1 MTYATPNAAYWQ
13 AQANACKRYADEG
26 ACLARISRRAPG
38 GVTVVPGFGGL
49 GRVRRGRGIFAGM
62 SGLGQST
69 AQDIASGASLIAG
82 LISNPEATLRV
93 QGPRIVTALDS
104 YIVGPVVQAAV
115 ERSTP
120 YILRYLTPP
129 LITLYVMTAM
139 STWFSFEVLTASR
152 KKMTANRKRRRH

>member
-1 MTYATPNAAYWQ
+1 MSYATPAYWNAR
-13 AQANACKRYADEG
+13 AQACKQYADEG
-26 ACLARISRRAPG
+26 ACLASLNVPI
-38 GVTVVPGFGGL
+38 TITPGFSGL
-49 GRVRRGRGIFAGM
+49 GRGIFSGM
-62 SGLGQST
+62 AGLGQTT

-129 LITLYVMTAM
+129 LVTMYVMTAL
-139 STWFSFEVLTASR
+139 STWFSYEVLVQSR
-152 KKMTANRKRRRH
+152 RGALRANGRRGRRQRRKR